1 MDIRECFL
9 SSADLGGDIPA
20 GELKF
25 IDLAKG
31 TGSLRFQVRNPA
43 NPSFKAPT

>member
-1 MDIRECFL
+1 MRVEVYVVDIRECFL

-25 IDLAKG
+25 TDLAKG
-31 TGSLRFQVRNPA
+31 TGLLRFRV
-43 NPSFKAPT
+43 